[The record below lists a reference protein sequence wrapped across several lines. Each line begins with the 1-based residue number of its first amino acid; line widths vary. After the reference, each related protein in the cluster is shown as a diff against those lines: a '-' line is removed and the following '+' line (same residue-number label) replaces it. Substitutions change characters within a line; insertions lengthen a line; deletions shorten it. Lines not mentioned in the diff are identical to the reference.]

1 MACFFRQ
8 AEHKCQDFMIF
19 LPGGNHL
26 ASTDQRISKMC
37 CPSALQ
43 RSSRDPSSGTT
54 ISSFASKPG
63 ILLLQQP
70 RGSTQ
75 VPEKKKKKK
84 RWSPISHQFKHY
96 SSNSALPIPCPLAGD
111 LPSTSW
117 CTGPACGH
125 FLWKKDWRWKL
136 AGERPQQ
143 RPRATNCP
151 ANHPCFYRLL
161 VLKSSAC
168 EFG

>member
-26 ASTDQRISKMC
+26 ASTDQRISKLC

-75 VPEKKKKKK
+75 APEKKKKKGVLE
-84 RWSPISHQFKHY
+84 SAIN
-96 SSNSALPIPCPLAGD
+96 SSITAVTVPSQYPVLLQETCQAQTGVQD
-111 LPSTSW
+111 LPVVIFS
-117 CTGPACGH
+117 GRRIG
-125 FLWKKDWRWKL
+125 
-136 AGERPQQ
+136 GE
-143 RPRATNCP
+143 N
-151 ANHPCFYRLL
+151 
-161 VLKSSAC
+161 
-168 EFG
+168 